1 MVVVVLAKEAKAATT
16 AAAVAAVILLLL
28 LLLLLVV
35 VVVAVLILIIFNT
48 GIIIYVAVQ
57 NAITIP
63 VSTAFDNRNFRRC
76 GIRNIPPKSD
86 DENVG
91 EVLYNIHD
99 AKRMRRQKQVLV
111 VQM

>member
-16 AAAVAAVILLLL
+16 AAAVAAVVLLLL

-35 VVVAVLILIIFNT
+35 AAVLILMIFNT

>member
-16 AAAVAAVILLLL
+16 AAAVAAVVLLL

>member
-16 AAAVAAVILLLL
+16 AAAVAAVVLLLL
-28 LLLLLVV
+28 LLLLLL

>member
-16 AAAVAAVILLLL
+16 AAAVAAVVLLLL

-63 VSTAFDNRNFRRC
+63 VSTAFDNRNFRHC